1 MYNVIGVMIMT
12 IADRIRNRRLEL
24 GLSVDEL
31 VARLHKNRATVYR
44 YESNSIK
51 NYYHDVIN
59 SLAEALDTTP
69 AYFYGYDDQKESED
83 LREQIS
89 DEEHSLFRLAKDAKP
104 EALRAAVAVLK
115 SYEETNDDF

>member
-31 VARLHKNRATVYR
+31 AARLHKNRATVYR

-69 AYFYGYDDQKESED
+69 EYFYGYDDHEEVED

-89 DEEHSLFRLAKDAKP
+89 EEQRALFRLAKNAKP
-104 EALRAAVAVLK
+104 EALRAAAAVLK
-115 SYEETNDDF
+115 SMEETNRDF

>member
-1 MYNVIGVMIMT
+1 MT

-31 VARLHKNRATVYR
+31 AARLHKNRATVYR

-69 AYFYGYDDQKESED
+69 AYDDQTETED

-89 DEEHSLFRLAKDAKP
+89 DEEHILVRLAKDAKP